1 MAGSLCGVFGVCV
14 DLCHRGTCG
23 VTSFVEMV
31 DGHELEA
38 CSLPAP
44 CV

>member
-14 DLCHRGTCG
+14 DWC
-23 VTSFVEMV
+23 TSFVEMV